1 MFSIGT
7 HIQVMRLG
15 YTHHGIYIGKN
26 KVIHYSGFHEFGKK
40 GRISTTR
47 LSEFCGGNE
56 AKKYKGASMLRGSV
70 LEPTEIVNRAKS
82 RLGEDSYNIA
92 FNNCEHFCN
101 WCTHNDDYSSQ
112 TAGTV
117 ENNGRLGNYTQ
128 AGGLTL
134 FDFISPFKNLFK

>member
-40 GRISTTR
+40 GCISTTS
-47 LSEFCGGNE
+47 LSEFCDGSE
-56 AKKYKGASMLRGSV
+56 AKEYGGDGMLRGSA
-70 LEPTEIVNRAKS
+70 LAPTEVVRRAKS
-82 RLGEDSYNIA
+82 RLGEDSYNLA

-101 WCTHNDDYSSQ
+101 WCTHNDDYSLQ

-117 ENNGRLGNYTQ
+117 ENNIRRGNYLQ

-134 FDFISPFKNLFK
+134 FDVISSFRKLFK